1 MVVIVETL
9 NNFKVY
15 KGSKIKLKKM
25 GQIAELKYI
34 SNCNQ
39 KAYTRKINR
48 DEYILLETGEILN
61 YKHSENRSQNVDGIR
76 QSISRLRDL
85 INNNFKGG
93 KNELWITL
101 TFGKNKIYNPK
112 DLCAYFED
120 FIKRL
125 RYYCKG
131 QKIDYIYVPEPHEKG
146 DWHIHLLLKTNKES
160 FYISNKKLNE
170 IWQNGFVKVNRL
182 KDVDNVG
189 AYVSAYLINIKEGE
203 TTKKGARLYLYPTGH
218 RLYRYSRG
226 ILPPIVEELEYS
238 EAKKILKKS
247 VCTYEKTIKFETEKG
262 FKNLIKYEHYKFE
275 R

>member
-1 MVVIVETL
+1 MIVETL

-15 KGSKIKLKKM
+15 KGSKIKFKKM

-48 DEYILLETGEILN
+48 DEYVFLETGELFN
-61 YKHSENRSQNVDGIR
+61 YKHNENRSQNIEGIR

-101 TFGKNKIYNPK
+101 TFGDNKIYNPK

-125 RYYCKG
+125 RYY
-131 QKIDYIYVPEPHEKG
+131 
-146 DWHIHLLLKTNKES
+146 LK
-160 FYISNKKLNE
+160 
-170 IWQNGFVKVNRL
+170 
-182 KDVDNVG
+182 
-189 AYVSAYLINIKEGE
+189 
-203 TTKKGARLYLYPTGH
+203 
-218 RLYRYSRG
+218 
-226 ILPPIVEELEYS
+226 
-238 EAKKILKKS
+238 
-247 VCTYEKTIKFETEKG
+247 
-262 FKNLIKYEHYKFE
+262 
-275 R
+275 

>member
-1 MVVIVETL
+1 MPVIVETL

-34 SNCNQ
+34 SNCN
-39 KAYTRKINR
+39 
-48 DEYILLETGEILN
+48 LN

-101 TFGKNKIYNPK
+101 TFGENKIYNPK

-131 QKIDYIYVPEPHEKG
+131 QKIDYIYVPEPHEKRR
-146 DWHIHLLLKTNKES
+146 LAYS
-160 FYISNKKLNE
+160 FI
-170 IWQNGFVKVNRL
+170 
-182 KDVDNVG
+182 
-189 AYVSAYLINIKEGE
+189 
-203 TTKKGARLYLYPTGH
+203 TK
-218 RLYRYSRG
+218 
-226 ILPPIVEELEYS
+226 
-238 EAKKILKKS
+238 
-247 VCTYEKTIKFETEKG
+247 
-262 FKNLIKYEHYKFE
+262 N
-275 R
+275 